1 MHLNSLLLIEKYG
14 AEYFKPGLK
23 ILEIGPDTHPSTIQ
37 KKFGTGLLW
46 HTIDIFKDD
55 RLTYSAETEYKFP
68 IVSGE
73 YDIVISV
80 NVIEHV
86 KRIWKWVPE
95 LARVTKK
102 GGYVITVNPVS
113 WGYHE
118 DPVDCWRI
126 YPEGMKALY
135 DDAGINMVHS
145 TSESLESLYLYKKP
159 YNKFK
164 MWPGGTMTK
173 NSIMQRLKLALGY
186 PVTVATDT
194 ITIGQKS

>member
-1 MHLNSLLLIEKYG
+1 MHLNSKLLIQKYG
-14 AEYFKPGLK
+14 IEYFKDGMK
-23 ILEIGPDTHPSTIQ
+23 ILEIGPDNIPSSIQ
-37 KKFGTGLLW
+37 QLIRNNVTCDTLN
-46 HTIDIFKDD
+46 IFDD
-55 RLTYSAETEYKFP
+55 KRLTYPNSFEYSFP
-68 IVSGE
+68 ISDNI
-73 YDIVISV
+73 YDIVISA

-86 KRIWKWVPE
+86 KKIWKWIPE

-135 DDAGINMVHS
+135 DDADIKVVFS
-145 TSESLESLYLYKKP
+145 TTESLESLHLYKKP

-164 MWPGGTMTK
+164 MWPGGTMAK
-173 NSIMQRLKLALGY
+173 NSLTKLKIAIGY
-186 PVTVATDT
+186 PVSVAIDT